1 MFYEKKSEQVD
12 TYKVSSFAKIFNKVA
27 TRITRMAGSPASSI
41 SAVLIILIW
50 LVTGPIF
57 DFSDTW
63 QLVIN
68 TGTTIVTFIMVFIIQ
83 QSQNK
88 DTTAIQLKLNELLA
102 CEERASNRLVSIE
115 DLTEEEL
122 MVLKKFYT
130 HLAKL
135 SREGKDLHSSHSL
148 DEAENNYRKKNV
160 HHQKPVQKKE
170 KE

>member
-1 MFYEKKSEQVD
+1 MKPNPENVD
-12 TYKVSSFAKIFNKVA
+12 TYKVSKFSKLFNKAA
-27 TRITRMAGSPASSI
+27 TRITRIAGSPVSSI

-102 CEERASNRLVSIE
+102 CEEKASNRLVSVE

-130 HLAKL
+130 HIAKL
-135 SREGKDLHSSHSL
+135 SQEGKDLHTSHSL
-148 DEAENNYRKKNV
+148 DEAENNYRKKSD
-160 HHQKPVQKKE
+160 HHRKHLHKKE
-170 KE
+170 NE